1 MGKSLEEIWENMQK
15 DLKSRRESEI
25 AKEKEL
31 SEISERQREEY
42 LKRNR
47 MYESFSN
54 ANSTSSAGSG
64 GTPTIE
70 FISIVD
76 TIWLYPQ
83 VDLDYV
89 TGIAPG
95 LIPSISFTK
104 SGNTYTFETFSDLT
118 NFYDQLYISTSVSQP
133 NGNNVGYSLG
143 VGTITIAKANQK
155 LYFKLES
162 GITVVE
168 FHLMT
173 QITNQSELPV
183 GVGGNSPNGTI
194 GWGLTY
200 CDWNL
205 DGIADTTSDPYPS
218 STYCDPLRF
227 RLNNI

>member
-15 DLKSRRESEI
+15 DLKSRKESEI

-31 SEISERQREEY
+31 TEISERQREEY

-47 MYESFSN
+47 MYESLSN

-64 GTPTIE
+64 GTPTDE
-70 FISIVD
+70 YISIID

-95 LIPSISFTK
+95 LSPSIAFTK
-104 SGNTYTFETFSDLT
+104 SGNTYTFETLSSLT
-118 NFYDQLYISTSVSQP
+118 RFYDQLFISTEVNQP
-133 NGNNVGYSLG
+133 IGNVGYSLG
-143 VGTITIAKANQK
+143 VGTITRSRRNQK
-155 LYFKLES
+155 LYFKLKS

-168 FHLMT
+168 FQLMT
-173 QITNQSELPV
+173 QITNQSDLPV
-183 GVGGNSPNGTI
+183 GGDSPDGTI

-200 CDWNL
+200 CDWDL
-205 DGIADTTSDPYPS
+205 DGVQDPTSATPPPN
-218 STYCDPLRF
+218 YCDPLRF
-227 RLNNI
+227 RLNNL

>member
-89 TGIAPG
+89 TRIAPG
-95 LIPSISFTK
+95 LSPSISFTK

-118 NFYDQLYISTSVSQP
+118 NFYDQLYLSTAVNQP
-133 NGNNVGYSLG
+133 TGNEGYSLG
-143 VGTITIAKANQK
+143 VGTITRAKSNQK

-173 QITNQSELPV
+173 QITNQSDLPS
-183 GVGGNSPNGTI
+183 GGDSPNGTI

-205 DGIADTTSDPYPS
+205 DGIADTTSATPPP

>member
-15 DLKSRRESEI
+15 DLKSRKESEI

-31 SEISERQREEY
+31 LEISERQRKEY

-47 MYESFSN
+47 IYESLSNAN
-54 ANSTSSAGSG
+54 ANSTSSAGG
-64 GTPTIE
+64 GGIPTIE
-70 FISIVD
+70 FISIVN
-76 TIWLYPQ
+76 TIWIYPQ
-83 VDLDYV
+83 VDLDYA

-95 LIPSISFTK
+95 LTISFTK
-104 SGNTYTFETFSDLT
+104 SENTYTFETFSDLT
-118 NFYDQLYISTSVSQP
+118 NFYDQLYLSTAVNQP
-133 NGNNVGYSLG
+133 IGNEGYSLG
-143 VGTITIAKANQK
+143 VGTITRAKANQK

-173 QITNQSELPV
+173 QITNQADLPS
-183 GVGGNSPNGTI
+183 GGDSPNGTI

-205 DGIADTTSDPYPS
+205 DGIADTTSATPPP

-227 RLNNI
+227 RLNN

>member
-15 DLKSRRESEI
+15 ELESRRESKI

-31 SEISERQREEY
+31 LEISERQRKEY
-42 LKRNR
+42 LKRNLI
-47 MYESFSN
+47 YESLSNAN
-54 ANSTSSAGSG
+54 ANSTSSAGG
-64 GTPTIE
+64 GVIPTIE

-95 LIPSISFTK
+95 LTISFTK
-104 SGNTYTFETFSDLT
+104 SENTYTFETFLDLT
-118 NFYDQLYISTSVSQP
+118 NFYDQLFISTEVNQP
-133 NGNNVGYSLG
+133 IGNVGYSLG
-143 VGTITIAKANQK
+143 VGTITRARRNQK
-155 LYFKLES
+155 LYFRLES

-173 QITNQSELPV
+173 QITDQSDLPS
-183 GVGGNSPNGTI
+183 GGDSPNGTI

-205 DGIADTTSDPYPS
+205 DGIADTTSATPPP

-227 RLNNI
+227 RLNS

>member
-1 MGKSLEEIWENMQK
+1 MGKSLEEVWENMQK

-31 SEISERQREEY
+31 LEISERQRKEY

-47 MYESFSN
+47 IYESLSNNN
-54 ANSTSSAGSG
+54 ANSTSSAGGG
-64 GTPTIE
+64 GTTTLE
-70 FISIVD
+70 FISIID

-83 VDLDYV
+83 VDLDYA

-95 LIPSISFTK
+95 LSPSISFTK
-104 SGNTYTFETFSDLT
+104 SENTYTFETFSDLT
-118 NFYDQLYISTSVSQP
+118 NFYDQLFISTEVNQP
-133 NGNNVGYSLG
+133 IGNVGYSLG
-143 VGTITIAKANQK
+143 VGTITRAKANQK

-173 QITNQSELPV
+173 QITNQSKLPV
-183 GVGGNSPNGTI
+183 GGDSPDGTI

-205 DGIADTTSDPYPS
+205 DGIADTTSASPPP

-227 RLNNI
+227 RLNS

>member
-15 DLKSRRESEI
+15 ELESRRESKI

-31 SEISERQREEY
+31 LEISERQRKEY
-42 LKRNR
+42 LKRNLI
-47 MYESFSN
+47 YESLSNAN
-54 ANSTSSAGSG
+54 ANSTSSAGG
-64 GTPTIE
+64 GVIPTIE

-95 LIPSISFTK
+95 LTISFTK
-104 SGNTYTFETFSDLT
+104 SENTYTFETFLDLT
-118 NFYDQLYISTSVSQP
+118 NFYDQLFISTEVNQP
-133 NGNNVGYSLG
+133 IGNIGYSLG
-143 VGTITIAKANQK
+143 VGTITRARRNQK
-155 LYFKLES
+155 LYFRLES

-173 QITNQSELPV
+173 QITDQSDLPS
-183 GVGGNSPNGTI
+183 GGDSPNGTI

-205 DGIADTTSDPYPS
+205 DGIADTTSATPPP

-227 RLNNI
+227 RLNS

>member
-31 SEISERQREEY
+31 TEISERQREEY

-47 MYESFSN
+47 MYESLSN

-64 GTPTIE
+64 GTPTDE
-70 FISIVD
+70 YISIID

-95 LIPSISFTK
+95 LIPSIAFTK
-104 SGNTYTFETFSDLT
+104 SGNTYTFETLSSLT
-118 NFYDQLYISTSVSQP
+118 RFYDQLYISTSTNQP
-133 NGNNVGYSLG
+133 IGNVGYSLG
-143 VGTITIAKANQK
+143 VGTITRAKANQK

-173 QITNQSELPV
+173 QITNQSELPS
-183 GVGGNSPNGTI
+183 GGNSPDGTI

-200 CDWNL
+200 CDWDL
-205 DGIADTTSDPYPS
+205 DGVQDPTSATPPPN
-218 STYCDPLRF
+218 YCDPLRF
-227 RLNNI
+227 RLNNL

>member
-15 DLKSRRESEI
+15 ELESRRESKI

-31 SEISERQREEY
+31 LEISERQRKEY
-42 LKRNR
+42 LKRNLI
-47 MYESFSN
+47 YESLSN
-54 ANSTSSAGSG
+54 ANAISTSSAGG
-64 GTPTIE
+64 GVIPTIE

-95 LIPSISFTK
+95 LSPSISFTK
-104 SGNTYTFETFSDLT
+104 SENTYTFETFLDLT
-118 NFYDQLYISTSVSQP
+118 NFYDQLFISTEVNQP
-133 NGNNVGYSLG
+133 IGNVGYSLG
-143 VGTITIAKANQK
+143 VGTITRARRNQK
-155 LYFKLES
+155 LYFRLES

-173 QITNQSELPV
+173 QITDQSDLPS
-183 GVGGNSPNGTI
+183 GGDSPNGTI

-205 DGIADTTSDPYPS
+205 DGIADTTSATPPP

-227 RLNNI
+227 RLNS

>member
-15 DLKSRRESEI
+15 ELESRRESKI

-31 SEISERQREEY
+31 REISERQRKEY
-42 LKRNR
+42 LKRNLI
-47 MYESFSN
+47 YESLSNAN
-54 ANSTSSAGSG
+54 ANSTSSAGG

-95 LIPSISFTK
+95 LSISFTK
-104 SGNTYTFETFSDLT
+104 SENTYTFETFLDLT
-118 NFYDQLYISTSVSQP
+118 NFYDQLFISTEVNQP
-133 NGNNVGYSLG
+133 IGNVGYSLG
-143 VGTITIAKANQK
+143 VGTITRSRRNKK
-155 LYFKLES
+155 LYFRLES

-173 QITNQSELPV
+173 QITDQSDLPS
-183 GVGGNSPNGTI
+183 GGDSPNGTI

-205 DGIADTTSDPYPS
+205 DGIADTTSATPPP

-227 RLNNI
+227 RLNS

>member
-15 DLKSRRESEI
+15 ELESRRESKI

-31 SEISERQREEY
+31 LEISERQRKEY
-42 LKRNR
+42 LKRNLI
-47 MYESFSN
+47 YESLSN
-54 ANSTSSAGSG
+54 ANAISTSSAGG

-95 LIPSISFTK
+95 LSISFTK
-104 SGNTYTFETFSDLT
+104 SENTYTFETFLDLT
-118 NFYDQLYISTSVSQP
+118 NFYDQLFISTEVNQP
-133 NGNNVGYSLG
+133 IGNVGYSLG
-143 VGTITIAKANQK
+143 VGTITRSRRNQK
-155 LYFKLES
+155 LYFRLES
-162 GITVVE
+162 GITVAE

-173 QITNQSELPV
+173 QITDQSDLPS
-183 GVGGNSPNGTI
+183 GGDSPNGTI

-205 DGIADTTSDPYPS
+205 DGIADTTGDPFPP

-227 RLNNI
+227 RLNS

>member
-1 MGKSLEEIWENMQK
+1 MSGKSLEEIWEKMQK
-15 DLKSRRESEI
+15 DLNYKRESEI

-31 SEISERQREEY
+31 LEISEKQRKEY

-47 MYESFSN
+47 IYESLSNPN
-54 ANSTSSAGSG
+54 ANSTSSAGG
-64 GTPTIE
+64 GVQTLE

-83 VDLDYV
+83 FDLDYV

-95 LIPSISFTK
+95 LSPSISFTK
-104 SGNTYTFETFSDLT
+104 SENTYTFETFSDLT
-118 NFYDQLYISTSVSQP
+118 NFYDQLFISTEVNQP
-133 NGNNVGYSLG
+133 VGNEGYSLG
-143 VGTITIAKANQK
+143 VGTITRAKANQK

-173 QITNQSELPV
+173 QITNQSDLPS
-183 GVGGNSPNGTI
+183 GGNSPDGTI

-205 DGIADTTSDPYPS
+205 DGIADTTSDPYPP

-227 RLNNI
+227 RLND

>member
-15 DLKSRRESEI
+15 DLKSKRESEI

-31 SEISERQREEY
+31 FEISERQRKEY

-47 MYESFSN
+47 IYESLSNAN
-54 ANSTSSAGSG
+54 ANSTSSAGG
-64 GTPTIE
+64 GGVQTLE

-83 VDLDYV
+83 FDLDYV
-89 TGIAPG
+89 TGIASG
-95 LIPSISFTK
+95 LSISFTK
-104 SGNTYTFETFSDLT
+104 SENTYTFETFSDLT

-143 VGTITIAKANQK
+143 VGTITRAKANQK

-183 GVGGNSPNGTI
+183 GVGGDSPNGTI

-205 DGIADTTSDPYPS
+205 DGIADTTSASPP

-227 RLNNI
+227 RLNN

>member
-15 DLKSRRESEI
+15 ELESRRESKI

-31 SEISERQREEY
+31 LEISERQRKEY
-42 LKRNR
+42 LKRNLI
-47 MYESFSN
+47 YESLSNAN
-54 ANSTSSAGSG
+54 ANSTSSAGG
-64 GTPTIE
+64 GVIPTIE

-83 VDLDYV
+83 IDLDYV

-95 LIPSISFTK
+95 LTISFTK
-104 SGNTYTFETFSDLT
+104 SENTYTFETFLDLT
-118 NFYDQLYISTSVSQP
+118 NFYDQLFISTEVNQP
-133 NGNNVGYSLG
+133 IGNVGYSLG
-143 VGTITIAKANQK
+143 VGTITRARRNQK
-155 LYFKLES
+155 LYFRLES

-173 QITNQSELPV
+173 QITDQSDLPS
-183 GVGGNSPNGTI
+183 GGDSPNGTI

-205 DGIADTTSDPYPS
+205 DGIADTTSATPPP

-227 RLNNI
+227 RLNS

>member
-15 DLKSRRESEI
+15 ELESRRESKI

-31 SEISERQREEY
+31 REISERQRKEY
-42 LKRNR
+42 LKRNLI
-47 MYESFSN
+47 YESLSNAN
-54 ANSTSSAGSG
+54 ANSTSSAGG
-64 GTPTIE
+64 GVIPTIE

-95 LIPSISFTK
+95 LTISFTK
-104 SGNTYTFETFSDLT
+104 SENTYTFETFLDLT
-118 NFYDQLYISTSVSQP
+118 NFYDQLFISTEVNQP
-133 NGNNVGYSLG
+133 IGNVGYSLG
-143 VGTITIAKANQK
+143 VGTITRARRNQK
-155 LYFKLES
+155 LYFRLES

-173 QITNQSELPV
+173 QITDQSDLPS
-183 GVGGNSPNGTI
+183 GGDSPNGTI

-205 DGIADTTSDPYPS
+205 DGIADTTSATPPP

-227 RLNNI
+227 RLNS

>member
-31 SEISERQREEY
+31 TEISERQREEY

-47 MYESFSN
+47 MYESLSN
-54 ANSTSSAGSG
+54 TNSTSSAGSG
-64 GTPTIE
+64 GIPTVE
-70 FISIVD
+70 YISIID

-95 LIPSISFTK
+95 LSPSISFTK
-104 SGNTYTFETFSDLT
+104 SENTYTFETLSDLT
-118 NFYDQLYISTSVSQP
+118 RFYDQLFISTEVNQP
-133 NGNNVGYSLG
+133 IGNVGYSLG
-143 VGTITIAKANQK
+143 VGTITRSRRNQK
-155 LYFKLES
+155 LYFKLKS

-168 FHLMT
+168 FQLMT
-173 QITNQSELPV
+173 QITNQSDLPV
-183 GVGGNSPNGTI
+183 GGDSPDGTI

-200 CDWNL
+200 CDWDL
-205 DGIADTTSDPYPS
+205 DGVQDPTSATPPLN
-218 STYCDPLRF
+218 YCDPLRF
-227 RLNNI
+227 RLNNL

>member
-1 MGKSLEEIWENMQK
+1 MGKSLEEIWEKMQK
-15 DLKSRRESEI
+15 DLNSKRESEI

-31 SEISERQREEY
+31 FEISERQRKEY

-47 MYESFSN
+47 IYESLSNAN
-54 ANSTSSAGSG
+54 ANSTSSAGG
-64 GTPTIE
+64 GGVQTLE

-83 VDLDYV
+83 FDLDYV
-89 TGIAPG
+89 TGIASG
-95 LIPSISFTK
+95 LSISFTK
-104 SGNTYTFETFSDLT
+104 SENTYTFETFSDLT

-143 VGTITIAKANQK
+143 VGTITRAKANQK

-183 GVGGNSPNGTI
+183 GVGGDSPNGTI

-205 DGIADTTSDPYPS
+205 DGIADTTSASPP

-227 RLNNI
+227 RLNN